1 MMCSMSSG
9 SILATVHPYSDT
21 MAARSEWEHVIRQ
34 SVSILCIRSLVM
46 ELPHASIMEA
56 ELLKMIQAID
66 GEDIVQVQEFTSVL
80 DRRELPET
88 VGLIVE
94 ITGDIG
100 MAPCLRSTALHMDT
114 HMAGTGTEAGAA
126 RQRVFEALVSTN
138 EEHQRAFDAG
148 QLSLPTIRIVKPGT
162 FRDYRRY
169 RGEQLNTP
177 VGQTKVPV
185 VVTNPDVLA
194 WLEERVAKELESPSV
209 LSNISE
215 LIRPLMQF
223 CRPM

>member
-1 MMCSMSSG
+1 MSSG
-9 SILATVHPYSDT
+9 SILATVYPYSDT

-148 QLSLPTIRIVKPGT
+148 QLRLPTIRIVKPGT